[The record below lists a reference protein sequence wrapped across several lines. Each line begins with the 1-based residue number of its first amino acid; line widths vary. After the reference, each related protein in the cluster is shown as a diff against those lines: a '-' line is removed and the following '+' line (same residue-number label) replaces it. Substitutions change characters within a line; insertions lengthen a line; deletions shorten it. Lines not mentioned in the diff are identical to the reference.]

1 LFATIITLILDID
14 SEYKL
19 EKEAAETG
27 EFILFIDQ
35 LFDSLNG
42 NSKISQKSKPL
53 KGGVTRNSGHE
64 KFWKDSIK
72 LLEKISFWDEDKR
85 KLVKVP
91 SLQNLIKTLRGF
103 IYLKYVLLQKLEYFL
118 LRAFNQDCLE
128 NFFASI
134 RSHGVRYTSPDV
146 SHFVTSFKSLIV
158 NNFLK
163 TRSLGSNCEDDFST
177 GALDNLR
184 CFLTGEEIAGVHPLQ
199 SNGEDISQ
207 GAPGSIGTI
216 KKSRVAKS
224 TIAYV
229 AGFVAKKVLKLNN
242 QCDSCKQTSFDVFRR
257 KR

>member
-91 SLQNLIKTLRGF
+91 SLQNLIKTFRGF

-118 LRAFNQDCLE
+118 LRAFNQDCLR
-128 NFFASI
+128 I
-134 RSHGVRYTSPDV
+134 
-146 SHFVTSFKSLIV
+146 SLPV
-158 NNFLK
+158 
-163 TRSLGSNCEDDFST
+163 
-177 GALDNLR
+177 
-184 CFLTGEEIAGVHPLQ
+184 
-199 SNGEDISQ
+199 
-207 GAPGSIGTI
+207 
-216 KKSRVAKS
+216 
-224 TIAYV
+224 
-229 AGFVAKKVLKLNN
+229 
-242 QCDSCKQTSFDVFRR
+242 
-257 KR
+257 